1 MLNYG
6 SFAQGKTPALS
17 NHLVSLKTWL
27 MLRLCQQTVR
37 ADLNILLLSKSV
49 AGLDY
54 CNPHHLGMYYW
65 LGYWPIS
72 SPSLVHKSYET
83 DNMGN
88 VIPYAPVTSKRNHRP
103 GLCLLKVRGRKL
115 FALEVVGLLLLTFVF
130 ACGRFG
136 LLVFFYSSL
145 MPRAVK
151 QRVYCRRRCCGRRS
165 ASSSESSCH
174 TSLE

>member
-1 MLNYG
+1 MFTHLVKPVLREVKFSLWGSGNSLLILMYTIATSFKSCRILKLFWSYLDFFSPPSSSPFFLDALLLTLNYG

-88 VIPYAPVTSKRNHRP
+88 VIPYAPVTS
-103 GLCLLKVRGRKL
+103 
-115 FALEVVGLLLLTFVF
+115 
-130 ACGRFG
+130 
-136 LLVFFYSSL
+136 
-145 MPRAVK
+145 
-151 QRVYCRRRCCGRRS
+151 
-165 ASSSESSCH
+165 
-174 TSLE
+174 